1 MSKFKAIYAQEIEN
15 NLSIN
20 LTEIGFNDLPQEEVL
35 VEVAYSGLNY
45 KDGLALNGNR
55 GKVLR
60 RLPMVPGIDFSGTV
74 VESKSNSFVRGDKVL
89 ATGYGLGEKW
99 FGGYSRFAR
108 VKADWL
114 VSLPDKLDLM
124 QAMAIGTAGFTAMLA
139 VIELEKKGLTADKN
153 SILVTGAGGG
163 LGSIAVA
170 ILSKLGYN
178 VSVSSGRPEL
188 KNYLVNLGAK
198 EFVDRDSLDR
208 DSNLIESSSWK
219 AAIDTVGGKTL
230 ATVISQIS
238 PNGSVAVCGNAGGNS
253 LQTNVLPF
261 LLRGV
266 SLLGIDSVN
275 CNLDLRKVAWQ
286 KLSDILDSDTIESF
300 TRIISLSN
308 LIEESKKIL
317 EGKVKGRTVVSI
329 SEGD

>member
-15 NLSIN
+15 DLSIN

-45 KDGLALNGNR
+45 KDGLALNGNK

-60 RLPMVPGIDFSGTV
+60 KFPMVPGIDFSGTV

-89 ATGYGLGEKW
+89 ATGFGLGEKW
-99 FGGYSRFAR
+99 FGGYSRYTR

-114 VSLPDKLDLM
+114 VPLPDKLDLM
-124 QAMAIGTAGFTAMLA
+124 HVMAIGTAGFTAMLA
-139 VIELEKKGLTADKN
+139 VIELEKKGLIADNN
-153 SILVTGAGGG
+153 SVLVTGAGGG

-188 KNYLVNLGAK
+188 KNYLLNLGAK
-198 EFVDRDSLDR
+198 EFVARDSLDR
-208 DSNLIESSSWK
+208 DSKLIESSSWQ

-286 KLSDILDSDTIESF
+286 RLSDILDSNTIESF
-300 TRIISLSN
+300 TRIIPLSN

-317 EGKVKGRTVVSI
+317 EGKIKGRTVVSV
-329 SEGD
+329 SEED